1 MNRPDQPD
9 QEIHTVENGDT
20 TGTEVAIIPSDSMV
34 DSQISTAKRY
44 PRSVTRFLKE
54 VKSLACLDEETAA
67 SCMYALPRGG
77 KTIEGP
83 SARFAEILLYS
94 WGNSR
99 AEARVIA
106 EGPTHIE
113 CEGTFYDLERNVAVR
128 KVIKRRITNKQ
139 GRRYDDD
146 MIGTT
151 GNAGNSIA
159 FRNAVFTAIPKAL
172 WKGIY
177 EQTRLASLGK
187 AGTLTQTRQK
197 MLEYFAKMGIPPEK
211 LFALLEVDGLEDVR
225 EDQIITLRGLATA
238 LKDGETTVEDLLNP
252 RTGTNGGAQ
261 PDLNERLAK
270 KAKPQAAAT
279 QPGDAAE

>member
-1 MNRPDQPD
+1 MNRPE
-9 QEIHTVENGDT
+9 QEVHTVESEEVET
-20 TGTEVAIIPSDSMV
+20 TELAVIPSDGMV

-44 PRSVTRFLKE
+44 PRSISRFLKE
-54 VKSLACLDEETAA
+54 VKSLATLDEETAA

-83 SARFAEILLYS
+83 SARFAEILVYA

-99 AEARVIA
+99 AEARVIS
-106 EGPTHIE
+106 EGATHIE

-197 MLEYFAKMGIPPEK
+197 MIEYYAKMGVTQEQ
-211 LFALLEVDGLEDVR
+211 LFAVLKVEGIEDVR

-238 LKDGETTVEDLLNP
+238 LKDGEATLEDVFNP
-252 RTGTNGGAQ
+252 RATGGVET
-261 PDLNERLAK
+261 PSLNERLAK
-270 KAKPQAAAT
+270 KAEPKAQAV
-279 QPGDAAE
+279 